1 MLITKVKLLFPEQ
14 CSLLAIIIN
23 KGKTLEVTMWQMK
36 QTPRIERRNKYIL
49 CSGLEWNSG
58 FEAKNNVSIQWT
70 VGQLNSCTFLEV
82 TLLVFSRTVLRQS
95 TSPFNKPLA
104 SLIAKYAKLI
114 YFSLWSNC
122 LVWCVP
128 WGYKQKY
135 VLCGFVF
142 KQTVC
147 AYECARWSFVS
158 IYFSWSKYLYSIMF
172 YYW

>member
-1 MLITKVKLLFPEQ
+1 
-14 CSLLAIIIN
+14 
-23 KGKTLEVTMWQMK
+23 MK

-104 SLIAKYAKLI
+104 SLIAKYTKLFI
-114 YFSLWSNC
+114 F
-122 LVWCVP
+122 
-128 WGYKQKY
+128 
-135 VLCGFVF
+135 LCGLIALFGVF
-142 KQTVC
+142 PGATNKNTCCVGSC
-147 AYECARWSFVS
+147 LSKPSVHMNARGDHLYQPTFHDPNTCIASCS
-158 IYFSWSKYLYSIMF
+158 ITGNARCI
-172 YYW
+172 